1 MTEVR
6 AEKVN
11 EAVAYIL
18 RRSVSRDEADARLRG
33 LGFTD
38 EGIALVWATVE
49 QVRAAT
55 RLQAKPEPE
64 PEPPKPVYQTKKRF
78 GVAKPT
84 EGETK
89 KPKEDFSS
97 APLQPEEVTQP
108 EGEEEPK
115 PETVGDAEAELLEE
129 LEADVAEHRRRKLWR
144 VESALK
150 HLGPKGFD
158 PRKAGAVIWR
168 LTEGSPQGRAV
179 FEDWFGEGAHDLWAK
194 GFGKVWCGVGEI
206 YRAAISRGG
215 WRYRVVLS
223 PNRLNQV
230 AEQSEKAMVR
240 AKAEIFQAAS
250 ELVRP
255 VRIEV
260 EATKKRKI
268 KAAVLHKIDKA
279 FLKTDLTR
287 WIDFHHIARNGG
299 IEPCGRTMIWCRQ
312 FSRGLEIGSSQ

>member
-1 MTEVR
+1 MTEQVLQIELTDK
-6 AEKVN
+6 AN
-11 EAVAYIL
+11 EAAAYIVGHNLSGNEAGPKL
-18 RRSVSRDEADARLRG
+18 RA
-33 LGFTD
+33 LGFSAED
-38 EGIALVWATVE
+38 IKLALAFIGLVKAEEE
-49 QVRAAT
+49 QDFRTAAAKLRA
-55 RLQAKPEPE
+55 EPE
-64 PEPPKPVYQTKKRF
+64 PEPQRTKVREPWRRNF
-78 GVAKPT
+78 AEEAKQRT
-84 EGETK
+84 EEK
-89 KPKEDFSS
+89 IFS
-97 APLQPEEVTQP
+97 APAQPEEVRQP
-108 EGEEEPK
+108 EGEPEIVEEPNS
-115 PETVGDAEAELLEE
+115 ELLEE

-179 FEDWFGEGAHDLWAK
+179 FEDWLGEGAHDLWAK
-194 GFGKVWCGVGEI
+194 GFGKVWCGVEEV

-240 AKAEIFQAAS
+240 ARVEIFQAAS

-260 EATKKRKI
+260 EATK
-268 KAAVLHKIDKA
+268 
-279 FLKTDLTR
+279 
-287 WIDFHHIARNGG
+287 
-299 IEPCGRTMIWCRQ
+299 
-312 FSRGLEIGSSQ
+312 